1 MLRREFF
8 SFTAGGIVATE
19 PIPDNCQLENVLNDL
34 EKSIRSGIPGIK
46 TIQITYNAADPK
58 VPLMVMAFRF

>member
-8 SFTAGGIVATE
+8 YFTAGGIVATE
-19 PIPDNCQLENVLNDL
+19 PIADDRQLNDMLICL
-34 EKSIRSGIPGIK
+34 EKTIRAEIPDIK
-46 TIQITYNAADPK
+46 TIQITYNAADPQ